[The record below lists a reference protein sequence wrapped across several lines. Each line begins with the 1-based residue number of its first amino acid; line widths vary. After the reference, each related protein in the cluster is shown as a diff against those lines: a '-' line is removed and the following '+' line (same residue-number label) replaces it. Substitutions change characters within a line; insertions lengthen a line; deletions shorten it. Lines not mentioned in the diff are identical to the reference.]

1 MCKQET
7 LGPIDCAFQSFKK
20 KRICNRFHR
29 QLKRS
34 WKVKEDGTQVA
45 RDIWTRTF
53 DPWLKIVWWLKVFK
67 LQSKGGNERTFPNI
81 GVEWILISKHFL
93 TLIVK
98 DLTKPWK
105 PTKGVTMNNYVT
117 LFLSPQPN
125 DLITISNQFVS
136 KLRCKWVEWSCIE
149 TNP

>member
-1 MCKQET
+1 MWYKKLCDGKEWQAKIFYVILDCWTKYTLKKNGTSAKVCKQET

-34 WKVKEDGTQVA
+34 SKVKEDGTQVA

-53 DPWLKIVWWLKVFK
+53 DPWLKIVWSLKAFK

-81 GVEWILISKHFL
+81 GVEQILIF
-93 TLIVK
+93 
-98 DLTKPWK
+98 
-105 PTKGVTMNNYVT
+105 
-117 LFLSPQPN
+117 
-125 DLITISNQFVS
+125 
-136 KLRCKWVEWSCIE
+136 
-149 TNP
+149 